1 MSPPPRPPWHTP
13 AHCPLPCPSTTRLSE
28 ESAAGRCR
36 KGVRESV
43 TPSPPPPDEA
53 PRPAPPRPRSGPPRV
68 HPETLRISAS
78 LGLIFSNQRTGLG
91 GNALSGAGRGG
102 PRAPGCSWGS
112 VGRGGGVR
120 PALAAKPRLGST
132 ELCSGDSAF
141 ASHAPPLGWAHG
153 TPQQSRPVSPR
164 PAPRH
169 PGPSGGHTPSLGLR
183 AQPTFESA

>member
-1 MSPPPRPPWHTP
+1 MSRPPRPPWHTP

-43 TPSPPPPDEA
+43 TLSPPPPDEA
-53 PRPAPPRPRSGPPRV
+53 PRPAPPRPRSGPPCV

-78 LGLIFSNQRTGLG
+78 LGLIFSNQWTGLG

-112 VGRGGGVR
+112 VGRWEG
-120 PALAAKPRLGST
+120 
-132 ELCSGDSAF
+132 
-141 ASHAPPLGWAHG
+141 
-153 TPQQSRPVSPR
+153 
-164 PAPRH
+164 
-169 PGPSGGHTPSLGLR
+169 
-183 AQPTFESA
+183 ESALLWRPNRVWEAPSSAQGTLRLRPTHPRWGGRTEHHNSHGL